1 MGVERIDHKG
11 GAGRAKI
18 VCDDCGR
25 DEVIPCAYVGN
36 ANARSNVAQP
46 NVSQAHKKAH
56 HMGWS
61 IVKNV
66 MRCPACEAKRK
77 VVPMKA
83 AEKTPEAKTAP
94 REASKRQRIEIFT
107 MLAEVYD
114 LDAGRYKKGETDDTV
129 AEVLGVMPGWVS
141 QIRDAEFGPDGGN
154 DDIEALGKAFEESR
168 LAWRELLTQLEAAGD
183 EVKRIETEMKA
194 HKDRM
199 DSAIAKL
206 AAIKKAVGP
215 RILAKA
221 GVS

>member
-1 MGVERIDHKG
+1 MGVQRIDHKG
-11 GAGRAKI
+11 GAGRAKL

-25 DEVIPCAYVGN
+25 HEVIPCAYVGN

-56 HMGWS
+56 NMGWS
-61 IVKNV
+61 VVKNV

-83 AEKTPEAKTAP
+83 AEKTPEPKAAT

-141 QIRDAEFGPDGGN
+141 QIREAEFGPDGCN
-154 DDIEALGKAFEESR
+154 DDMETLSKEFEQCRAVWRAL
-168 LAWRELLTQLEAAGD
+168 LDDLEKAGD
-183 EVKRIETEMKA
+183 EVRHIEAEMKA

-206 AAIKKAVGP
+206 GAIKRAVGP

>member
-11 GAGRAKI
+11 GAGRAKL
-18 VCDDCGR
+18 VCDDCSR
-25 DEVIPCAYVGN
+25 SEVIPCAYVGN
-36 ANARSNVAQP
+36 ANARSNVCQP
-46 NVSQAHKKAH
+46 NVSQANKKAS

-61 IVKNV
+61 VVKNV

-154 DDIEALGKAFEESR
+154 DDIEALA
-168 LAWRELLTQLEAAGD
+168 AVLTDMQSQLEAIAAD
-183 EVKRIETEMKA
+183 CKNMVADAQAAMAANDKKLADVKSMKA
-194 HKDRM
+194 D
-199 DSAIAKL
+199 L
-206 AAIKKAVGP
+206 ELIKKAVGP

-221 GVS
+221 GLS

>member
-11 GAGRAKI
+11 GAGRAKL
-18 VCDDCGR
+18 VCDDCSR
-25 DEVIPCAYVGN
+25 DEVIPCAYIGN

-61 IVKNV
+61 IVKNIL
-66 MRCPACEAKRK
+66 RCPACEAKRK

-83 AEKTPEAKTAP
+83 SEKPAP

-154 DDIEALGKAFEESR
+154 DDIEALSKSFEDSR
-168 LAWRELLTQLEAAGD
+168 ALWRDLLTKLEAAGD

-194 HKDRM
+194 QKDRM

-206 AAIKKAVGP
+206 GAIKKAVGP